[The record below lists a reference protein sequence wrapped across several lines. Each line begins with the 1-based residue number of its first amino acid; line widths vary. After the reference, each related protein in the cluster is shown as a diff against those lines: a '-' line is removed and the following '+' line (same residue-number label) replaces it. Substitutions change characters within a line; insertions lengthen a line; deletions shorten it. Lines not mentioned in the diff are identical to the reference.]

1 MTARKNKNWIESVN
15 HAVSG
20 IFHAV
25 RTEQNMRVHAL
36 IALLVL
42 AAALVLGVSRFEAV
56 ALLLAIGFVMVA
68 ELINTAIEAAVDLV
82 TSEIRPLARI
92 AKDVAAGAVLI
103 AAITSV
109 FVGAV
114 IFFPRL
120 SDLADASLDRLA
132 SVPEV
137 VALAALSFVL
147 IVVVLIKA
155 EVTPFR
161 IQGGFPSA
169 HSAVAF
175 ALATLIF
182 LSGASGTIVLL
193 SGALAFLVGQSR
205 VEARIHSIYEVTAG
219 ALIGIFATVLVA
231 RLLAG

>member
-1 MTARKNKNWIESVN
+1 MAARKNKNWIESLN

-20 IFHAV
+20 VIHAV
-25 RTEQNMRVHAL
+25 RTEHNMRMHAF

-42 AAALVLGVSRFEAV
+42 MAALALGVSRFETA
-56 ALLLAIGFVMVA
+56 ALVLVIGFVMVA

-82 TSEIRPLARI
+82 TKEFHPLART

-109 FVGAV
+109 FVGVV

-120 SDLADASLDRLA
+120 SRLADASLERLTT
-132 SVPEV
+132 VPEV
-137 VALAALSFVL
+137 VALAALSCVL
-147 IVVVLIKA
+147 IIVVLIKA

-175 ALATLIF
+175 SLATLIF

-193 SGALAFLVGQSR
+193 GGAVAALVAQSR
-205 VEARIHSIYEVTAG
+205 VEAKIHNIYEVAMG
-219 ALIGIFATVLVA
+219 ALIGTLVTLLVA